1 VVTHRGELTARRIIV
16 THMSA
21 DVLGHQQQ
29 VSFEAAHD
37 GLVVKL

>member
-1 VVTHRGELTARRIIV
+1 
-16 THMSA
+16 MSA

-37 GLVVKL
+37 GLVVNL